1 MLDNAINK
9 DKNMNNKDT
18 TTTNHLFSLVALMAV
33 CAVLAAG
40 TINQASACTWFDFC
54 NDQGN
59 YFVGRTME
67 WPGDLQGQIT
77 IVPRDYVLGSFRTKY
92 GFVGISHGDLLFSD
106 GLNEHGLACSGLW
119 LDVSK
124 YSAKKEGA
132 YHVSE
137 LLTYVL
143 GNTKTVDEAVAFIKT
158 NAFYTS
164 ADFAALAP
172 GITLSLHFAITDPSG
187 RSVVVEFIGGKTQIH
202 ENKVGAMTND
212 PRYEEQLKN
221 WSNKY
226 SVKTFNEDTFEAF
239 DFSSEG
245 KFCRMAAINATQAKV
260 PTDIAAVN
268 RAWSM
273 INTVD
278 LPQGVLYWR
287 WVNENPQFT
296 SYAVVADLKNRIYYF
311 RTYDNYDIR
320 KIDLGKID
328 FVTAKYQTA
337 SLFGAV
343 NYKEFQF

>member
-1 MLDNAINK
+1 MKKPMLN
-9 DKNMNNKDT
+9 
-18 TTTNHLFSLVALMAV
+18 FRPSSLIKLAAV
-33 CAVLAAG
+33 CAAIAAVA
-40 TINQASACTWFDFC
+40 INQASACTWFDFR

-59 YFVGRTME
+59 YFIGRTME
-67 WPGDLQGQIT
+67 WPGDLHGQIT
-77 IVPRDYVLGSFRTKY
+77 VVPRDYVLGSIKMKY
-92 GFVGISHGDLLFSD
+92 GFVGISHGGLLFSD
-106 GLNEHGLACSGLW
+106 GLNEHGLACSALW
-119 LDVSK
+119 LDESK
-124 YSAKKEGA
+124 YSEKKEGA
-132 YHVSE
+132 YHVSD

-143 GNTKTVDEAVAFIKT
+143 GNTKTVDEAVAFIKA

-164 ADFAALAP
+164 SDFASLAP

-187 RSVVVEFIGGKTQIH
+187 RSVVVEFIDGKAIIH

-226 SVKTFNEDTFEAF
+226 DGKTFNEATFEAF
-239 DFSSEG
+239 DYSPEG
-245 KFCRMAAINATQAKV
+245 RFCRMAAMNATQAKV
-260 PTDIAAVN
+260 PTDMAGVN

-273 INTVD
+273 IDTVD

-296 SYAVVADLKNRIYYF
+296 SYAIVDDLKNRVYYF
-311 RTYDNYDIR
+311 RTYDNYDVR

-328 FVTAKYQTA
+328 FATAKYQSA
-337 SLFGAV
+337 SLFGGA